1 MSSSS
6 AKAHQQNTAIGS
18 DDQTALG
25 FVRFLGVGLA
35 VPASHQ
41 AGSLRPVNALRSE
54 LRRIEEV
61 KFYDDDDEVMALAER
76 DGCAQG
82 LRDALKKRKG
92 ISTAVLTPNR
102 VYVVST
108 APGDAG
114 YVCIELGDRLE
125 MLKVMATLPR
135 IMGVRTL
142 SFIDFRDPEP

>member
-1 MSSSS
+1 
-6 AKAHQQNTAIGS
+6 
-18 DDQTALG
+18 
-25 FVRFLGVGLA
+25 
-35 VPASHQ
+35 
-41 AGSLRPVNALRSE
+41 
-54 LRRIEEV
+54 V

-114 YVCIELGDRLE
+114 YVCIEVDDPLE
-125 MLKVMATLPR
+125 IIRVMATLPK
-135 IMGVRTL
+135 IMGVTTL